1 MPPGASPVL
10 IDRYPP
16 SRTTLRLAI
25 AVVAWWL
32 LLSGVIAVVVPSQI
46 GAGGGPAAVPGRV
59 GHIATPS
66 GVEWLIPVDRTTY
79 YEVDWSAPDRN
90 EDGTIAVRDQPG
102 WLVVRD
108 GQAVQVLDVDRAA
121 VEVQLLEEP
130 NIGGQG
136 WLHLNYLR
144 P

>member
-1 MPPGASPVL
+1 MLGGVYSL
-10 IDRYPP
+10 
-16 SRTTLRLAI
+16 SRATVRLAT

-32 LLSGVIAVVVPSQI
+32 LVVGVVAAIVPRPTDVADLSSVL
-46 GAGGGPAAVPGRV
+46 PGRI
-59 GHIATPS
+59 GDIATPS
-66 GVEWLIPVDRTTY
+66 GDAWLIPVERATY
-79 YEVDWSAPDRN
+79 YEVDRPVSDRN
-90 EDGTIAVRDQPG
+90 EDSTLAVRDRPG

-121 VEVQLLEEP
+121 VQVELLEEP
-130 NIGGQG
+130 NVGGQG